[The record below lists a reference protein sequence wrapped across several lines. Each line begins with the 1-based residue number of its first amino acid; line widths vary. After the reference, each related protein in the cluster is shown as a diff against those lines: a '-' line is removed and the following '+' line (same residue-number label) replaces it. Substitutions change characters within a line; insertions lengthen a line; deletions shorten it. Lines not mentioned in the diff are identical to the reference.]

1 MKEIKSIKMRYW
13 INNLKG
19 YGFTNLSI
27 SKYTGINEKS
37 IRHFHKN
44 KDHNLND
51 KHHKKLYEWLLTT
64 KSLIIATEQTQEETS
79 DAKS

>member
-1 MKEIKSIKMRYW
+1 VKEIQSIKMRHW
-13 INNLKG
+13 INELKE
-19 YGFTNLSI
+19 YGFTSLSI

-64 KSLIIATEQTQEETS
+64 SRMIIAVEQTQERTN
-79 DAKS
+79 DRI